1 MSRRVCPVMDL
12 EDGHEDQMASGG
24 TIMSELVQVACL
36 LPLASGA
43 PACTVRSASV
53 PALAGPLLP
62 PASLVT
68 PAVVKHANC
77 CDRVFG
83 LQRK

>member
-1 MSRRVCPVMDL
+1 
-12 EDGHEDQMASGG
+12 MASGG
-24 TIMSELVQVACL
+24 TIMSELVQAAHL

-43 PACTVRSASV
+43 TACTV

-62 PASLVT
+62 PASSVA
-68 PAVVKHANC
+68 PAIVKHANC

-83 LQRK
+83 LQRMREACI